1 MEAFRR
7 LQTDVDTSILV
18 RDAETG
24 ESILQIAAK
33 FSKHPDLIA
42 MLFERGAAINDYAA
56 LFTAIEH
63 GKKDALEKLIRT
75 MLNRKDA
82 AKVVDILRAE
92 DGTVGVRIR
101 EPIDNK
107 LAGDTVLQYA
117 VKMDMARGSID
128 WSDSCTRLL
137 ADLAHK
143 QVTGEAGFNNF
154 DYLLFFAPE
163 FSTPPL
169 HLAIRAPQPT
179 SWHCL
184 RVLLPDTAGNSI
196 DYNVNASDTYGR
208 TALHAAVLTQDVH
221 AVYIILMFNE
231 RAHSLKDK
239 DKIITPGIYAE
250 AERMEGG
257 SSSESKQIAALL
269 YLFRDLRGKHDMNLF
284 LTNRLKDEHDIEAV
298 QKILMLA
305 TVNVFDSPVVNV
317 HHTDSIGTC

>member
-1 MEAFRR
+1 MHAYAYASFARQALLQAVKDGDVEAFRR

-42 MLFERGAAINDYAA
+42 MLFERGAAINEYAA

-117 VKMDMARGSID
+117 VKMDTARGSID

-154 DYLLFFAPE
+154 DYLYRRCIWQSGPPSRHHGIAYE
-163 FSTPPL
+163 FSSRIRQ
-169 HLAIRAPQPT
+169 AIR
-179 SWHCL
+179 
-184 RVLLPDTAGNSI
+184 
-196 DYNVNASDTYGR
+196 
-208 TALHAAVLTQDVH
+208 
-221 AVYIILMFNE
+221 
-231 RAHSLKDK
+231 
-239 DKIITPGIYAE
+239 
-250 AERMEGG
+250 
-257 SSSESKQIAALL
+257 
-269 YLFRDLRGKHDMNLF
+269 
-284 LTNRLKDEHDIEAV
+284 
-298 QKILMLA
+298 
-305 TVNVFDSPVVNV
+305 
-317 HHTDSIGTC
+317 